1 MSRELTPKA
10 PAARPKRT
18 STTVRN
24 RLSIQNKDPN
34 FVYRVV
40 NDRDD
45 RVEILKEIG
54 YEVCTR
60 DELKI
65 GDKRVDL
72 GAPIGSAATLALG
85 GGDKG
90 VVMKIPKEWYDA
102 DQLAKHDAVS
112 RSEQTMK
119 EDARKDGNYG
129 KIEISRG

>member
-1 MSRELTPKA
+1 MSRELSPKA

-24 RLSIQNKDPN
+24 RLSVGNKDPN

-45 RVEILKEIG
+45 RVELLKEIG
-54 YEVCTR
+54 YTVCTS
-60 DELKI
+60 EEVKL
-65 GDKRVDL
+65 GDQRVD
-72 GAPIGSAATLALG
+72 IGKTVGSVASLALG

-90 VVMKIPKEWYDA
+90 VIMKIPKEWYDE
-102 DQLAKHDAVS
+102 DQANKAALVS

>member
-54 YEVCTR
+54 YEVCMR

-90 VVMKIPKEWYDA
+90 VIMKIPKEWYDA

>member
-1 MSRELTPKA
+1 MTRELTPKA

-24 RLSIQNKDPN
+24 RLTVANKDPN

-60 DELKI
+60 DEVAV

-72 GAPIGSAATLALG
+72 GKSIGSAATLALG

-90 VVMKIPKEWYDA
+90 VVMKIPREWYEA
-102 DQLAKHDAVS
+102 DQAAKQAQVNG
-112 RSEQTMK
+112 SEQTMK
-119 EDARKDGNYG
+119 DEARKDGNYG
-129 KIEISRG
+129 KLDITRG

>member
-1 MSRELTPKA
+1 MSRELSPKV
-10 PAARPKRT
+10 PATRPKRT
-18 STTVRN
+18 STNVRN

-34 FVYRVV
+34 FEYRVV

-54 YEVCTR
+54 YEVCTAA
-60 DELKI
+60 ELQI

-85 GGDKG
+85 GGDKV

-102 DQLAKHDAVS
+102 DQIAKEQAVS

-119 EDARKDGNYG
+119 EDARKDGHYG
-129 KIEISRG
+129 KIDITRG

>member
-60 DELKI
+60 EELQI

-72 GAPIGSAATLALG
+72 GAPVGSAATLALG

-102 DQLAKHDAVS
+102 DQEAKHQAVS